1 MKKSPLLNVVLVRNE
16 LRPGRQPRSL
26 RLLSEGNAMK
36 RNWKLV
42 VCLLLAALTLC
53 ACSAQESPEDFPD
66 ITQALGP
73 TVTPTQAPAAEPQ
86 LGDPMADGS
95 VGGESIFST
104 NPYDVDISGLTDA
117 DIMSEENY
125 IDPYEDQLLS
135 AVVPQGTEYPY
146 AGSTPIPLNPVD
158 MPTPTP
164 RPDLAFTYSTYIAST
179 VGVTFQGP
187 VSWMVDESYP
197 SMMILSEPSNQIKDG
212 QQCVIT
218 LSAEPVSSNYDQ
230 GDLKT
235 HVNQRLDTL
244 YISDYTDWKPSYTAT
259 RYMMGSEGVY
269 ANYTATRMDGV
280 EIGGRIH
287 YACIDNVLYGLEI
300 VFPQGY
306 KDDFIDVFGEIRSS
320 MEMIR

>member
-1 MKKSPLLNVVLVRNE
+1 
-16 LRPGRQPRSL
+16 
-26 RLLSEGNAMK
+26 MK

-42 VCLLLAALTLC
+42 VCLFLAVLTLS
-53 ACSAQESPEDFPD
+53 ACSRQEAPEEFPD

-73 TVTPTQAPAAEPQ
+73 TATPTAVPVPEPQVAAEAQ
-86 LGDPMADGS
+86 DPSAAGQ
-95 VGGESIFST
+95 SIFSA
-104 NPYDVDISGLTDA
+104 NPYDVDISGLTEA

-125 IDPYEDQLLS
+125 IDPYADEPLQ
-135 AVVPQGTEYPY
+135 AVVPAGTPYPY

-164 RPDLAFTYSTYIAST
+164 RPDLSFTYSTYIAST
-179 VGVTFQGP
+179 VGVTFEGP
-187 VSWMVDESYP
+187 VSWMVDESMP
-197 SMMILSEPSNQIKDG
+197 SMMVLSEPNGQIRDG
-212 QQCVIT
+212 QQCVVT
-218 LSAEPVSSNYDQ
+218 LSAEPVSSNYNQ
-230 GDLKT
+230 RDLKT

-269 ANYTATRMDGV
+269 ANYSATRTDGV

-287 YACIDNVLYGLEI
+287 YVCIDNVLYGLEI

-306 KDDFIDVFGEIRSS
+306 KDDFLDVFGEIRSS

>member
-1 MKKSPLLNVVLVRNE
+1 
-16 LRPGRQPRSL
+16 
-26 RLLSEGNAMK
+26 MK
-36 RNWKLV
+36 RNWKMV
-42 VCLLLAALTLC
+42 VCLVMAALTLC

-73 TVTPTQAPAAEPQ
+73 TATPTAVPVPQVYDEPEAE
-86 LGDPMADGS
+86 DA
-95 VGGESIFST
+95 GGESIFSA
-104 NPYDVDISGLTDA
+104 NPYDVDISGLTEE
-117 DIMSEENY
+117 DIYSEENY
-125 IDPYEDQLLS
+125 VDPYEDQFLK
-135 AVVPQGTEYPY
+135 AVVPQGTSYPY
-146 AGSTPIPLNPVD
+146 AGSTPIPLDPVD

-187 VSWMVDESYP
+187 VSWMVDESMP
-197 SMMILSEPSNQIKDG
+197 SMMVLSEPTNQIKEG
-212 QQCVIT
+212 QQCVVT

-230 GDLKT
+230 GDLKS

-269 ANYTATRMDGV
+269 ANYTATRSDGV

-287 YACIDNVLYGLEI
+287 YTCIDNVLYGLEI
-300 VFPQGY
+300 VFPVGY

-320 MEMIR
+320 MEKI